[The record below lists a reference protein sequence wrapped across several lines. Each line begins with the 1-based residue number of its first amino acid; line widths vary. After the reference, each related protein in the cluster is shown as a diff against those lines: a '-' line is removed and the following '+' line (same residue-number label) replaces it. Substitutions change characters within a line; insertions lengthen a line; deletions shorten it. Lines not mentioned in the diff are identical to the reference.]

1 MYYLSVLCKSFK
13 ERFFFGA
20 SRSKADAKV
29 LLFSEPPKLFRDIF
43 GILCAFWRK
52 TVEMKEEKYVLQ
64 HKNGECGRKRRKD
77 VYLIILYAREG
88 RMGLMGLMGR
98 GATGI
103 AEPDFLP
110 GWGKS
115 LSGQGKKNFS
125 GRRRKKRAVKGP
137 FSLLHSRGCP
147 FLQGTFL

>member
-64 HKNGECGRKRRKD
+64 HKNGVCARKRGEKG
-77 VYLIILYAREG
+77 YLIILYAREG
-88 RMGLMGLMGR
+88 RMGWMGRDGANGLMG
-98 GATGI
+98 
-103 AEPDFLP
+103 E
-110 GWGKS
+110 
-115 LSGQGKKNFS
+115 
-125 GRRRKKRAVKGP
+125 
-137 FSLLHSRGCP
+137 
-147 FLQGTFL
+147 GTFFLR